1 MKHGPLK
8 VPSPLQPPRLDLI
21 ERGVSLR
28 GLRCGGDAW
37 RNGSRVENGQMFCCA
52 LDQNAQVRCWGATP
66 PHANVFNVTGFD
78 NASVFDIRRRRCVGR
93 SRYMREFALRLILDT
108 HPNASLAEAATN
120 HTRPFVCH
128 NVPRRWTQNITTHL
142 IDWIGANFSNITHT
156 YKVRSWQLSMLLTLQ
171 LAAYTDGF
179 SCFNFSAPI
188 PELHCG
194 AMVPYVNRSVAIAAA
209 PPKPFTIRRVRSSDT
224 YTTEYTLAH
233 TQQRDRYC
241 IEKLRVAPAE
251 QFQRG
256 AGWHRDAQR
265 IADGFETT
273 FAIQMPNAARLCKRV
288 KTLTTQTIMYEQCA
302 HTAADG
308 IALVLRGGEAPA
320 ALGRGGGQ
328 LGYGGLRNA
337 LAIEFD
343 TWSNEDMED
352 VPFNHVAIQA
362 GGPEGAV
369 GAHSEQTL
377 ATAILP
383 LETHP
388 NGLADGAAHLV
399 RVVYTPR
406 FEVDAMKHAAPQ
418 VPNTMMYWV
427 EEGVITDVNGNQA
440 LGTWARRTTGT
451 LKVYVDQMKR
461 PIIAIPIDLGYALGA
476 EDGRAWVGFTAA
488 TGTRFQDHFVLSWQ
502 FCEGEGGC
510 DQATGTPQRMT
521 YCEAFGCNPKHPSPR
536 YATDE
541 LEAEREQAVE
551 RREAE
556 EAEREFK
563 AEVERRAYDEMSEEE
578 LEEVRIREDERA
590 KDDERRERAAEVR
603 LGEAMRAEIELCG
616 APMCAAP
623 LDPFLIELSQGV
635 PKQRRVPIG
644 DGVQPS
650 REERATPHYD
660 DEHEA
665 GEWMAEGAGVGEP
678 WGYEPDEWYVQEEPL
693 EETQQR
699 VSGGYQFL

>member
-1 MKHGPLK
+1 
-8 VPSPLQPPRLDLI
+8 
-21 ERGVSLR
+21 
-28 GLRCGGDAW
+28 
-37 RNGSRVENGQMFCCA
+37 
-52 LDQNAQVRCWGATP
+52 
-66 PHANVFNVTGFD
+66 
-78 NASVFDIRRRRCVGR
+78 
-93 SRYMREFALRLILDT
+93 
-108 HPNASLAEAATN
+108 
-120 HTRPFVCH
+120 
-128 NVPRRWTQNITTHL
+128 
-142 IDWIGANFSNITHT
+142 
-156 YKVRSWQLSMLLTLQ
+156 
-171 LAAYTDGF
+171 
-179 SCFNFSAPI
+179 
-188 PELHCG
+188 
-194 AMVPYVNRSVAIAAA
+194 
-209 PPKPFTIRRVRSSDT
+209 
-224 YTTEYTLAH
+224 
-233 TQQRDRYC
+233 
-241 IEKLRVAPAE
+241 
-251 QFQRG
+251 
-256 AGWHRDAQR
+256 
-265 IADGFETT
+265 
-273 FAIQMPNAARLCKRV
+273 
-288 KTLTTQTIMYEQCA
+288 
-302 HTAADG
+302 
-308 IALVLRGGEAPA
+308 
-320 ALGRGGGQ
+320 
-328 LGYGGLRNA
+328 
-337 LAIEFD
+337 
-343 TWSNEDMED
+343 MED

-427 EEGVITDVNGNQA
+427 EEGVITDANGNQA
-440 LGTWARRTTGT
+440 LGTWARRRRGPEG
-451 LKVYVDQMKR
+451 VRR
-461 PIIAIPIDLGYALGA
+461 PDETAIIAIPIDLGYALGA

-510 DQATGTPQRMT
+510 DQATGTPRRMS

-541 LEAEREQAVE
+541 LEAESEQAVE

-556 EAEREFK
+556 EAERQFK
-563 AEVERRAYDEMSEEE
+563 AEVERRAYDEMTKRSS
-578 LEEVRIREDERA
+578 RRCASARTSA

-693 EETQQR
+693 EETQQK
-699 VSGGYQFL
+699 VSGTYQYLYLATLGRTFRHRGLPPVDLGELARRRRVGDSLVGALPYEAREAEREAARLVDHSQRGAVHHALR